1 MGTSSS
7 FKGKK
12 GNALLPNDFLLED
25 NNNDDKDN
33 KKDLNNPNWTS
44 AKTSMSK
51 YISSGGNIGS
61 SKKVVSNYIGANGGA
76 KAFSSRQGISSA
88 GSNFSNLLSS
98 ITKNGFTTT
107 IASLGN
113 QFKNKS
119 TVESISLLVNYV
131 VENSI
136 SKDDIAI
143 RSATVNTLEEMSLL
157 LGDKNSLT
165 EIESKYLLQYFTREL
180 IWQLMLVDY
189 GYSFEK
195 KGSNIQEAIRIE
207 RNIKE
212 YIQACVEVGFN
223 SYKDDY
229 FTEDS
234 FNKILTSC
242 LEIMEE

>member
-12 GNALLPNDFLLED
+12 GDALLPNDFLLED
-25 NNNDDKDN
+25 DNNENEDN
-33 KKDLNNPNWTS
+33 KKDLDNPNWTV
-44 AKTSMSK
+44 AKSSMSK

-61 SKKVVSNYIGANGGA
+61 SKKVVSNYIRATGGA
-76 KAFSSRQGISSA
+76 KAFSSRQGIGSA
-88 GSNFSNLLSS
+88 GSNFSRLLSS

-107 IASLGN
+107 IAGLGN

-143 RSATVNTLEEMSLL
+143 RSATVNTLEALSSLL
-157 LGDKNSLT
+157 NDKDSLT
-165 EIESKYLLQYFTREL
+165 EIEAIYLLQYFTREL
-180 IWQLMLVDY
+180 IWQVMLVDY
-189 GYSFEK
+189 GHSFEK
-195 KGSNIQEAIRIE
+195 MGSDIEEAMKAE
-207 RNIKE
+207 KKIKE
-212 YIQACVEVGFN
+212 YIQACVEVGFSSSRDN
-223 SYKDDY
+223 Y

-234 FNKILTSC
+234 FNKILISC